1 MQGERSAPRHGC
13 TVLVRRRDAVCGY
26 IGMES
31 SPPPMPASAPA
42 SDAPRRILLADA
54 DAFFVAVARQ
64 EDPDGAGQAPLL
76 IVGGRPGSRG
86 VVCSASYECRAYGV
100 RSAMPIARAL
110 QLCPEALCV
119 PVPRGA
125 CGRRSRDIAAVL
137 HAFAPVVQASSI
149 DEWYLDLSGT
159 EALYHHEPLAVTA
172 ARIRAAVREA
182 TGLSV
187 SLGGGT
193 SRLLAK
199 MAVEDA
205 KPSRGASGVHC
216 VKPGEEATYLARFR
230 LADLP
235 MVGPRL
241 TERLERLGLVTVA
254 EAQAAGEARLV
265 RALGDRAG
273 EWLHARVHGIDP
285 SVVEPRDGQKSVSR
299 EETFAEDLDDDALLE
314 RELLRLAVRVSA
326 DLRGQSLAARTV
338 TMKLKDRR
346 FRSRTA
352 QRSLPLPITTE
363 QAVFRV
369 ARSLFHKLRRANRTP
384 VRLLGIG
391 LSHFEGKDAEAAQLG
406 LFDSE
411 RPLGRAEEEA
421 EGEGLERDRDRAL
434 TRALDQI
441 RARYGAGAI
450 LPAGLVD
457 RTRDPGPRVDEDPR

>member
-1 MQGERSAPRHGC
+1 MPVAH
-13 TVLVRRRDAVCGY
+13 L
-26 IGMES
+26 
-31 SPPPMPASAPA
+31 PPA
-42 SDAPRRILLADA
+42 APRRILLADA

-64 EDPDGAGQAPLL
+64 EDPEGAGRAALL

-110 QLCPEALCV
+110 QLCPDAVCV

-125 CGRRSRDIAAVL
+125 CSRRSRDIAAVL
-137 HAFAPVVQASSI
+137 HQFAPVVQASSI

-159 EALYHHEPLAVTA
+159 EQLYHHEPLAVTA
-172 ARIRAAVREA
+172 ARIRAAVLEA
-182 TGLSV
+182 TGLAV
-187 SLGGGT
+187 SIGGGT

-216 VKPGEEATYLARFR
+216 VAPGNEATYLARFR
-230 LADLP
+230 LAELP

-241 TERLERLGLVTVA
+241 AERLERLGLVTVA
-254 EAQAAGEARLV
+254 EAQGAGEARLV

-273 EWLHARVHGIDP
+273 RWLHARVHGVDP
-285 SVVEPRDGQKSVSR
+285 SAVEPRESQKSVSR
-299 EETFAEDLDDDALLE
+299 EDTFARDLDDDVLLE
-314 RELLRLAVRVSA
+314 RELQRLAVRVSA
-326 DLRGQSLAARTV
+326 DLRGQSLEARTV
-338 TMKLKDRR
+338 TVKLKDAS

-369 ARSLFHKLRRANRTP
+369 ARALFRKLRRVQQAP

-391 LSHFEGKDAEAAQLG
+391 LSHFEGKDAEATQLG
-406 LFDSE
+406 LFAD
-411 RPLGRAEEEA
+411 EA
-421 EGEGLERDRDRAL
+421 PAVSPEASLEGVEGDRDRAL
-434 TRALDQI
+434 TRALDRI
-441 RARYGAGAI
+441 RARYGASSI

-457 RTRDPGPRVDEDPR
+457 RTRDPGPRVEEDPT